1 MRYIKLFFVCLDLGV
16 DIEVVDNLEGIDLMR
31 GGCGEGGYSFC
42 FGVGEF
48 NIVLFTVDGLLL
60 ILFKF
65 VFLIRGVFVY

>member
-16 DIEVVDNLEGIDLMR
+16 DIEVVDNLEGIVLMR

-48 NIVLFTVDGLLL
+48 NIVLDGLLL